1 METILK
7 VTRDGNKI
15 NFDTDFDP
23 MKDKDA
29 ILELVNQIAFT
40 MVTSLWGGNE
50 SAVLAVIRSLAIAD
64 LGVSDNREKMVA
76 FLNEASAHLEKSMLE
91 TREQMMKD
99 GIAVQV
105 FAPGDP
111 RPDAI
116 N

>member
-15 NFDTDFDP
+15 NFETEFNP
-23 MKDKDA
+23 MKSENS
-29 ILELVNQIAFT
+29 ILELVNQIAFS

-64 LGVSDNREKMVA
+64 LGVSDNREKMVS

-91 TREQMMKD
+91 AREQMMKD
-99 GIAVQV
+99 GIAVQI
-105 FAPGDP
+105 FAPGVP